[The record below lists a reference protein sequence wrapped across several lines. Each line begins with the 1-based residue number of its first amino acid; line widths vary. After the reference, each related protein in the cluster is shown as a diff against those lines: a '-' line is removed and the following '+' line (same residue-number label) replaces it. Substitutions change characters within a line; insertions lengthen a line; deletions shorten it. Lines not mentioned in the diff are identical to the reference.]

1 MALANT
7 LLRLTT
13 RLAVIV
19 SFTALVYGPSP
30 GMAATAPPLGGAEA
44 FAVLGSSTVTNTG
57 PTIVT
62 GDLGVS
68 PGTSCTGFPAPCT
81 GGPGTVIGT
90 IHTADAVAALA
101 QTDAETASIALVAQT
116 CDTDLTGQDL
126 GGMTLAPG
134 VYCFDTSAQLTGVL
148 TLTGGGPWIFQ
159 IGSTLTTASNSSVVN
174 SGGGQDTDAFW
185 AIGSSATLGTA
196 TAFTGNIL
204 AVASIT
210 LTTNASVSGRAIALN
225 GAVTMDTNTVA
236 SICSSGD
243 CQHPLPVPPRVSQ
256 LLIDHYQC
264 YEAKPEDR
272 FERQEVV
279 LEDQFGTRTVTLKRP
294 QSICAPV
301 VKDADPDM
309 PPVGTFPGDL
319 RNPIDH
325 LVCYK
330 IDERSGRDDDDDDDK
345 HGHSNANR
353 NRNDDDDDKHGH
365 SNANRNRNDDDDNDD
380 NDDNEDRDI
389 EVSVENQ
396 FGEQQ
401 LEVKRAQL
409 LCVPSIKTLLE

>member
-13 RLAVIV
+13 RLAVMV
-19 SFTALVYGPSP
+19 PLTALVYGPSP
-30 GMAATAPPLGGAEA
+30 GMAQTAPPLGGAEA

-90 IHTADAVAALA
+90 IHAGDAVAAQAQDDALA
-101 QTDAETASIALVAQT
+101 ASVALGAQS

-126 GGMTLAPG
+126 GGLTLAPG
-134 VYCFDTSAQLTGVL
+134 VYCFNTSAQLTGVL

-174 SGGGQDTDAFW
+174 SGGGQDTDVFW
-185 AIGSSATLGTA
+185 AVGSSATLGTG

-236 SICSSGD
+236 SLCSSGG

-264 YEAKPEDR
+264 YEAKAG
-272 FERQEVV
+272 ERVEPREVV
-279 LEDQFGTRTVTLKRP
+279 LEDQFGERTVTLERP
-294 QSICAPV
+294 RLMCTPV
-301 VKDADPDM
+301 VKDADPNT
-309 PPVGTFPGDL
+309 PPVGEFPGDL
-319 RNPIDH
+319 KNPVDH
-325 LVCYK
+325 LVCYQ
-330 IDERSGRDDDDDDDK
+330 IHGRGGSD
-345 HGHSNANR
+345 
-353 NRNDDDDDKHGH
+353 NDDDEIEDDRHGRGNEH
-365 SNANRNRNDDDDNDD
+365 RNEHRNGKDS
-380 NDDNEDRDI
+380 DDNEDRDI

-396 FGEQQ
+396 FGQQ
-401 LEVKRAQL
+401 DLEVKKARL
-409 LCVPSIKTLLE
+409 LCVPSLKTLQGDQHDRD